1 VSAVATE
8 EHRPSENGRV
18 SAAEAVRRA
27 RRQLS
32 DVTGR
37 AVEAVTSI
45 ERTDD
50 GWRVELE
57 VLELHRVPETTDVL
71 AAYDVTLTPRGRL
84 VGFRRERRYH
94 RGQAGGRDD

>member
-1 VSAVATE
+1 VDT
-8 EHRPSENGRV
+8 EHRQPSPNGRV

-27 RRQLS
+27 RRQLA

-37 AVEAVTSI
+37 EVEAVTSV

-57 VLELHRVPETTDVL
+57 VVELHRVPDTTDVL

-94 RGQAGGRDD
+94 RGQAGGRDE